1 MSFTFSNERPW
12 LHALAVAGKTARGFV
27 YLVAGG
33 ATAYAAA
40 NAKRDTTDL
49 REAFSV
55 IYNAPFGQV
64 LLGTVA
70 AGLGTYAL
78 WRALVGILD
87 AENRGTGAKALVR
100 RAADLFVAAIY
111 VSLTVLA
118 VRLTLGAS
126 ERGGGG
132 DGTSRWA
139 ARLLEQPFGQWLA
152 GIVGLVIVGVGVHRL
167 RKAWRGNFP
176 ELRSEWLRAFARW
189 GNAARGVIFL
199 VIGGFFL
206 MAAIYR
212 SPGQARGLEGALQF
226 LSNQPAGAI
235 LVLVA
240 GIGLA
245 LYGVVAIAEA
255 FILHGRKANVPG
267 AS

>member
-12 LHALAVAGKTARGFV
+12 LHTLAVAGKTARGFV
-27 YLVAGG
+27 YVVAGS

-40 NAKRDTTDL
+40 NARSDTTDL
-49 REAFSV
+49 REAFRV
-55 IYNAPFGQV
+55 IYEAPFGRV
-64 LLGTVA
+64 LLGIVA

-87 AENRGTGAKALVR
+87 AENRGTDAKGLAR

-118 VRLTLGAS
+118 VRLTLGAGG
-126 ERGGGG
+126 GGGG
-132 DGTSRWA
+132 DGASKWA
-139 ARLLEQPFGQWLA
+139 ARLLEQPFGQWLV
-152 GIVGLVIVGVGVHRL
+152 GIVGLVIVGVGIHRL
-167 RKAWRGNFP
+167 WKAWRGDFH

-189 GNAARGVIFL
+189 GNATRGVIFL

-255 FILHGRKANVPG
+255 FILHGRKSNVPG
-267 AS
+267 TS